1 MRTRYE
7 RHCELDEVLDRAGK
21 LSVRTIIF
29 DVEPLVSWWDNTQ
42 ESLDWGVAMV
52 VGKVAA
58 LPTVRALVF
67 STNSVRRPSAVP
79 AGRDIEVSYLASA
92 AKPLR
97 TAPYRDLPRPGAVV
111 GDQVPTDG
119 LLARRLG
126 YTFLHYQPRRGD
138 IPLGP
143 RLMHRVGRLALPL
156 LFSRREDSLPLA
168 IPCQHPPLFGRFPA
182 SSAKSE
188 ARSGA
193 EAADGNRANDAG
205 EQLCTDC
212 QQPVH
217 IPQHGDNRSSLR

>member
-7 RHCELDEVLDRAGK
+7 RHGELDEVLDRAGK
-21 LSVRTIIF
+21 LSVATIIF

-42 ESLDWGVAMV
+42 ESLDRGVAMV
-52 VGKVAA
+52 VGKVST

-67 STNSVRRPSAVP
+67 STNSGRRPSALPVP
-79 AGRDIEVSYLASA
+79 ATGDIAVSYLASA

-143 RLMHRVGRLALPL
+143 RVMHRLGRIALPL
-156 LFSRREDSLPLA
+156 LFSRQRDDSLPGPAGA
-168 IPCQHPPLFGRFPA
+168 IPRTAGPRTARWPRARHRLARTRGRRAGRSAA
-182 SSAKSE
+182 SRARPGRAGRAGSAPGT
-188 ARSGA
+188 ARQRG
-193 EAADGNRANDAG
+193 
-205 EQLCTDC
+205 
-212 QQPVH
+212 
-217 IPQHGDNRSSLR
+217 

>member
-7 RHCELDEVLDRAGK
+7 RHSELDEVLDRAGK

-58 LPTVRALVF
+58 LPAVRVLVF
-67 STNSVRRPSAVP
+67 STNSVRRPSALP
-79 AGRDIEVSYLASA
+79 ASRDIEVSYLASA

-126 YTFLHYQPRRGD
+126 YTFLHYQPRLDD

-143 RLMHRVGRLALPL
+143 RLMHRLGRVALPL
-156 LFSRREDSLPLA
+156 LFNRQEDALSGLRLPTPGGKSSPACGRLPRR
-168 IPCQHPPLFGRFPA
+168 
-182 SSAKSE
+182 
-188 ARSGA
+188 
-193 EAADGNRANDAG
+193 
-205 EQLCTDC
+205 
-212 QQPVH
+212 
-217 IPQHGDNRSSLR
+217 